1 MNSLNTKVDDDVCM
15 CVPRHPNI
23 LLSLDSLTFS
33 TTAKAEE
40 SLEVGK
46 LDFTLSGLKSLSNCF
61 C

>member
-33 TTAKAEE
+33 TTAKT
-40 SLEVGK
+40 V
-46 LDFTLSGLKSLSNCF
+46 
-61 C
+61 